1 MAKISKKLLQKLKQK
16 LEEEKKSLENELKGF
31 ARKDKKLKGDWDTR
45 FPLFNGETGG
55 AALEKAA
62 DEIEEYSNILP
73 IEYSLEIH
81 LQNIN
86 SALEKI
92 KKAAKGEPRQ
102 RRGKYGICEKCKKE
116 IEIER
121 LKVYPEARFCLKC
134 SKPR

>member
-1 MAKISKKLLQKLKQK
+1 MTKISKKLLQKLKQK
-16 LEEEKKSLENELKGF
+16 LEGEKKSLENELKGF
-31 ARKDKKLKGDWDTR
+31 ARKDKKLMGDWDTR

-92 KKAAKGEPRQ
+92 KK
-102 RRGKYGICEKCKKE
+102 GKYGICEKCKKE

-134 SKPR
+134 SKLR